1 MKKCARCLTIA
12 KCGAIIYGIANIKR
26 AYIGLCSEIN
36 QIYSQKTLTEK
47 VLRQKPFRERR
58 FGATP

>member
-12 KCGAIIYGIANIKR
+12 KCGAIIYGIANIKQ

-36 QIYSQKTLTEK
+36 QIYPKRL
-47 VLRQKPFRERR
+47 
-58 FGATP
+58 